1 MKKNLRIV
9 SAAAAAL
16 LAVAPVAA
24 SAVSTVSAAD
34 ATTTTTANTSATTNS
49 NVSLNLNGA
58 GNTTA
63 NAQNTVNVSSN
74 FSLNAPV
81 RDKDTNAVTA
91 NATLGGE
98 LTANLNGTSVSSS
111 LADAAQDVTV
121 SDGNINLYS
130 YNKETKK
137 VDNNLNN
144 VVAGKSYTLTLTNV
158 GFSFGSAM
166 KNKTVTFKLANG
178 ELSGENNGKKITKNA
193 DGSYTL
199 TLNQFGNLTGLTYT
213 QTLKAYNQGN
223 TNSVFFINQNSGTT
237 ETKGLYL
244 TLANGNG
251 ELNVDNVLTNIEKQ
265 YTAVQYSD
273 SKFMSSTEKDS
284 PVTITTNKDA
294 VIAEL
299 KKQNIT
305 VNAAGNFT
313 APDTF
318 TVTLNAKSSVN
329 GKTASLPVTVSVPNG
344 KKTTVDSV
352 SKTVMHNA
360 YYYDKN
366 AKRVGT
372 DKLTR
377 YNSVTVSPKT
387 TTINGKAYYEVVE
400 NGKLS
405 GKFINADNI
414 DGTKRTLKHNAYV
427 YASSK
432 KRANKVVLKKG
443 ETVTTYGGSYTFK
456 NGKKYYKIG
465 NDTKKTY
472 VKVANFD

>member
-58 GNTTA
+58 GNTATDA
-63 NAQNTVNVSSN
+63 ANTVNVSSN

-81 RDKDTNAVTA
+81 KANNAVTA

-98 LTANLNGTSVSSS
+98 LTATLNGTTVSAS

-121 SDGNINLYS
+121 SKGGTKFYS
-130 YNKETKK
+130 YNKDTKK
-137 VDNNLNN
+137 VENKLND
-144 VVAGKSYTLTLTNV
+144 VVAGNDYTLTLTNM
-158 GFSFGSAM
+158 GFSFGSSM
-166 KNKTVTFKLANG
+166 KNKDVTVKLAAG
-178 ELSGENNGKKITKNA
+178 ELSGKNVTKNA
-193 DGSYTL
+193 DGSYKL
-199 TLNQFGNLTGLTYT
+199 TLDQYGNATELTYT
-213 QTLKAYNQGN
+213 QSLKAYNQGN

-251 ELNVDNVLTNIEKQ
+251 ELNVNDVLANIEKQ
-265 YTAVQYSD
+265 YTAVQYND

-318 TVTLNAKSSVN
+318 TVTLNAKSSIN
-329 GKTASLPVTVSVPNG
+329 GKTGQLVVTVSVPNG

-352 SKTVMHNA
+352 SKTIMHNA
-360 YYYDKN
+360 YFYDKN

-387 TTINGKAYYEVVE
+387 TTINGVAYYEVVE

-427 YASSK
+427 YKTSK

>member
-9 SAAAAAL
+9 SVAAAAL

-58 GNTTA
+58 GNTATDA
-63 NAQNTVNVSSN
+63 ANTVNVSSN

-81 RDKDTNAVTA
+81 KANNAVTA

-98 LTANLNGTSVSSS
+98 LTATLNGTTVSAS

-121 SDGNINLYS
+121 SKGETKFYS
-130 YNKETKK
+130 YNKDTKK
-137 VDNNLNN
+137 VENKLND
-144 VVAGKSYTLTLTNV
+144 VVAGNDYTLTLTNM
-158 GFSFGSAM
+158 GFSFGSSM
-166 KNKTVTFKLANG
+166 KNKDVTVKLAAG
-178 ELSGENNGKKITKNA
+178 ELSGKNVTKNA
-193 DGSYTL
+193 DGSYKL
-199 TLNQFGNLTGLTYT
+199 TLDQYGNATELTYT
-213 QTLKAYNQGN
+213 QSLKAYNQGN

-251 ELNVDNVLTNIEKQ
+251 ELNVNDVLANIEKQ
-265 YTAVQYSD
+265 YTAVQYND

-318 TVTLNAKSSVN
+318 TVTLNAKSSIN
-329 GKTASLPVTVSVPNG
+329 GKTGQLVVTVSVPNG

-352 SKTVMHNA
+352 SKTIMHNA
-360 YYYDKN
+360 YFYDKN

-387 TTINGKAYYEVVE
+387 TTINGVAYYEVVE

-427 YASSK
+427 YKTSK

>member
-9 SAAAAAL
+9 SVAAAAL

-34 ATTTTTANTSATTNS
+34 ATATTTSTSTTTNS

-318 TVTLNAKSSVN
+318 TVTLNAKSSIN
-329 GKTASLPVTVSVPNG
+329 GKTGQLVVTVSVPNG

-352 SKTVMHNA
+352 SKTIMHNA
-360 YYYDKN
+360 YYYDKD

-400 NGKLS
+400 NGKAT

-427 YASSK
+427 YKSSK

-443 ETVTTYGGSYTFK
+443 TEVTTYGGSYTFK
-456 NGKKYYKIG
+456 NGKQYYKIG
-465 NDTKKTY
+465 NNTEKTY
-472 VKVANFD
+472 VKASNF

>member
-9 SAAAAAL
+9 SVAAAAL

-24 SAVSTVSAAD
+24 SAVSVNAAD
-34 ATTTTTANTSATTNS
+34 TTSTSTTTTSTSTTTNS
-49 NVSLNLNGA
+49 NVTLNLNGA
-58 GNTTA
+58 GSTA
-63 NAQNTVNVSSN
+63 TDAANTVNVSSN

-81 RDKDTNAVTA
+81 KANNAVTA

-121 SDGNINLYS
+121 SDGNTNLYS

-137 VDNNLNN
+137 VENNLNN
-144 VVAGKSYTLTLTNV
+144 VVAGQSYTLTLTKV

-166 KNKTVTFKLANG
+166 KNKTVTVKLAAG
-178 ELSGENNGKKITKNA
+178 ELSGKNVTKNA
-193 DGSYTL
+193 DGSYKL
-199 TLNQFGNLTGLTYT
+199 TLDQYGNATDLIYT
-213 QTLKAYNQGN
+213 QSLKAYNQGN

-251 ELNVDNVLTNIEKQ
+251 ELNVDYVLANIKKQ
-265 YTAVQYSD
+265 YTAVQYND

-318 TVTLNAKSSVN
+318 TVTLNAKSSIN
-329 GKTASLPVTVSVPNG
+329 GKTGQLVVTVSVPNG

-352 SKTVMHNA
+352 SKTIMHNA
-360 YYYDKN
+360 YFYDKN

-387 TTINGKAYYEVVE
+387 TTINGVAYYEVVE

-427 YASSK
+427 YKTSK
-432 KRANKVVLKKG
+432 KRANKVTLKKG
-443 ETVTTYGGSYTFK
+443 TEVTTYGGSYKFK
-456 NGKKYYKIG
+456 NGQRYYKIG
-465 NDTKKTY
+465 ANTEKTY

>member
-9 SAAAAAL
+9 SVAAAAL

-24 SAVSTVSAAD
+24 SAVSVNAAD
-34 ATTTTTANTSATTNS
+34 TTSTSTTTTSTSTTTNS
-49 NVSLNLNGA
+49 NVTLNLNGA
-58 GNTTA
+58 GSTA
-63 NAQNTVNVSSN
+63 TDAANTVNVSSN

-81 RDKDTNAVTA
+81 KANNAVTA

-121 SDGNINLYS
+121 SDGNTNLYS
-130 YNKETKK
+130 YNKDTKK
-137 VDNNLNN
+137 VENNLNN
-144 VVAGKSYTLTLTNV
+144 VVAGQSYTLTLTNV

-166 KNKTVTFKLANG
+166 KNKTVTVKLAAG
-178 ELSGENNGKKITKNA
+178 ELSGKNVTKNA
-193 DGSYTL
+193 DGSYKL
-199 TLNQFGNLTGLTYT
+199 TLDQYGNATELTYT
-213 QTLKAYNQGN
+213 QSLKAYNQGN

-251 ELNVDNVLTNIEKQ
+251 ELNVNDVLTNIEKQ
-265 YTAVQYSD
+265 YTAVQYND

-318 TVTLNAKSSVN
+318 TVTLNAKSSIN
-329 GKTASLPVTVSVPNG
+329 GKTGQLVVTVSVPNG

-352 SKTVMHNA
+352 SKTIMHNA
-360 YYYDKN
+360 YYYDKD

-400 NGKLS
+400 NGKAT

-427 YASSK
+427 YKSSK

-443 ETVTTYGGSYTFK
+443 TEVTTYGGSYTFK
-456 NGKKYYKIG
+456 NGKQYYKIG
-465 NDTKKTY
+465 NNTEKTY
-472 VKVANFD
+472 VKASNF

>member
-24 SAVSTVSAAD
+24 SAVSVNAAD
-34 ATTTTTANTSATTNS
+34 TTVNATNSTATTTNS
-49 NVSLNLNGA
+49 NVTLNLNGA
-58 GNTTA
+58 GSTA
-63 NAQNTVNVSSN
+63 TDAANTVNVSSN

-81 RDKDTNAVTA
+81 KANNAVTA
-91 NATLGGE
+91 DATLGGE

-121 SDGNINLYS
+121 SDGNTNLYS

-137 VDNNLNN
+137 VENNLNN
-144 VVAGKSYTLTLTNV
+144 VVAGQSYTLTLTNV

-166 KNKTVTFKLANG
+166 KNKTVTVKLAAG
-178 ELSGENNGKKITKNA
+178 ELSGKNVTKNA
-193 DGSYTL
+193 DGSYKL
-199 TLNQFGNLTGLTYT
+199 TLDQYGNATELTYT
-213 QTLKAYNQGN
+213 QSLKAYNQGN

-251 ELNVDNVLTNIEKQ
+251 ELNVNDVLANIEKQ
-265 YTAVQYSD
+265 YTAVQYND

-318 TVTLNAKSSVN
+318 TVTLNAKSSIN
-329 GKTASLPVTVSVPNG
+329 GKTGQLVVTVSVPNG

-352 SKTVMHNA
+352 EKTIMHNA
-360 YYYDKN
+360 FYYDKD

-377 YNSVTVSPKT
+377 YNKVNVATKT
-387 TTINGKAYYEVVE
+387 TTINGKAYYEVIE
-400 NGKLS
+400 NGKAT

-427 YASSK
+427 YKSSK

-443 ETVTTYGGSYTFK
+443 TEVTTYGGTYTFK
-456 NGKKYYKIG
+456 NGKQYYKIG
-465 NDTKKTY
+465 NNTDKTY
-472 VKVANFD
+472 VKASNF

>member
-9 SAAAAAL
+9 SVAAAAL

-24 SAVSTVSAAD
+24 SAVSVNAAD
-34 ATTTTTANTSATTNS
+34 TTSTSTTTTSTSTTTNS
-49 NVSLNLNGA
+49 NVTLNLNGA
-58 GNTTA
+58 GSTA
-63 NAQNTVNVSSN
+63 TDAANTVNVSSN

-81 RDKDTNAVTA
+81 KANNAVTA

-121 SDGNINLYS
+121 SDGNTNLYS
-130 YNKETKK
+130 YNKDTKK
-137 VDNNLNN
+137 VENNLNN
-144 VVAGKSYTLTLTNV
+144 VVAGQSYTLTLTNV

-166 KNKTVTFKLANG
+166 KNKTVTVKLAAG
-178 ELSGENNGKKITKNA
+178 ELSGKNVTKNA
-193 DGSYTL
+193 DGSYKL
-199 TLNQFGNLTGLTYT
+199 TLDQYGNATELTYT
-213 QTLKAYNQGN
+213 QSLKAYNQGN

-251 ELNVDNVLTNIEKQ
+251 ELNVNDVLTNIEKQ
-265 YTAVQYSD
+265 YTAVQYND

-318 TVTLNAKSSVN
+318 TVTLNAKSSIN
-329 GKTASLPVTVSVPNG
+329 GKTGQLVVTVSVPNG

-352 SKTVMHNA
+352 SKTIMHNA
-360 YYYDKN
+360 YYYDKD

-400 NGKLS
+400 NGKAT

-427 YASSK
+427 YRSSK

-443 ETVTTYGGSYTFK
+443 TEVTTYGGSYTFK
-456 NGKKYYKIG
+456 NGKQYYKIG
-465 NDTKKTY
+465 NNTEKTY
-472 VKVANFD
+472 VKASNF

>member
-58 GNTTA
+58 GNTAT
-63 NAQNTVNVSSN
+63 NAQNTVNVSSS

-81 RDKDTNAVTA
+81 KEGNTVTA
-91 NATLGGE
+91 NATFGGE
-98 LTANLNGTSVSSS
+98 LTANLNGTSVSLNVANAAKQATIVGSDNKVVYS
-111 LADAAQDVTV
+111 WDATNNKAQNDLNTVTA
-121 SDGNINLYS
+121 SQ
-130 YNKETKK
+130 T
-137 VDNNLNN
+137 
-144 VVAGKSYTLTLTNV
+144 YTLTLKGV
-158 GFSFGSAM
+158 GFSFGNSMAG
-166 KNKTVTFKLANG
+166 KTVSFNLPKGATLKQGDKTVTELKL
-178 ELSGENNGKKITKNA
+178 
-193 DGSYTL
+193 D
-199 TLNQFGNLTGLTYT
+199 QFGNATDLTYT
-213 QTLKAYNQGN
+213 QSLTAYDQSN
-223 TNSVFFINQNSGTT
+223 TNAVFFINKNSGTT
-237 ETKGLYL
+237 ETKGLYMD
-244 TLANGNG
+244 LARNGKMNVTNL
-251 ELNVDNVLTNIEKQ
+251 LNKLKDQ
-265 YTAVQYSD
+265 YNAVQYSD
-273 SKFMSSTEKDS
+273 KKFN
-284 PVTITTNKDA
+284 PVNITTDA
-294 VIAEL
+294 EAVKAEL

-305 VNAAGNFT
+305 VDNAGNFE

-318 TVTLNAKSSVN
+318 TVTLNAKSNVN

-352 SKTVMHNA
+352 SKTIMHNA
-360 YYYDKN
+360 YYYDKD

-405 GKFINADNI
+405 GKYINADNI

>member
-24 SAVSTVSAAD
+24 SAVSVNAAD
-34 ATTTTTANTSATTNS
+34 SSAVTTATNTAATNN

-58 GNTTA
+58 GDTA
-63 NAQNTVNVSSN
+63 TDAANTVNVSSN

-81 RDKDTNAVTA
+81 KANNAVTA

-98 LTANLNGTSVSSS
+98 LTATLNGTTVSAS

-121 SDGNINLYS
+121 SKGETNFYR
-130 YNKETKK
+130 YNKDTKK
-137 VDNNLNN
+137 VENKLND
-144 VVAGKSYTLTLTNV
+144 VVAGNDYTLTLTNM
-158 GFSFGSAM
+158 GFSFGSSM
-166 KNKTVTFKLANG
+166 KNKTVTVKLAAG
-178 ELSGENNGKKITKNA
+178 ELSGKNVTKNA
-193 DGSYTL
+193 DGSYKL
-199 TLNQFGNLTGLTYT
+199 TLDQYGNATELTYT
-213 QTLKAYNQGN
+213 QSLKAYNQGN

-251 ELNVDNVLTNIEKQ
+251 ELNVNDVLANIEKQ
-265 YTAVQYSD
+265 YTAVQYND

-318 TVTLNAKSSVN
+318 TVTLNAKSSIN
-329 GKTASLPVTVSVPNG
+329 GKTGQLVVTVSVPNG

-352 SKTVMHNA
+352 SKTIMHNA
-360 YYYDKN
+360 YFYDKN

-387 TTINGKAYYEVVE
+387 TTINGVAYYEVVE

-427 YASSK
+427 YKTSK

-472 VKVANFD
+472 VKVANFN